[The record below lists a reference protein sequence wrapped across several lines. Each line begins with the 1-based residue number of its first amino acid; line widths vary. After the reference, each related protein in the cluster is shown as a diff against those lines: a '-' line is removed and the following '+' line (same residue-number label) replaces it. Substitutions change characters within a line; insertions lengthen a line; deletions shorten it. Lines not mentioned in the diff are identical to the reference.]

1 MQNVDDTFR
10 LGGISVKQKIG
21 FTYYRE
27 NNNYYLQILLFQ
39 SLSHTTSASGGT
51 IEISLGNGIKLTKEE
66 DFNIEIENKITLD
79 LKNKENKIKQL
90 QEELKFNLEKNPIQE
105 KIDNL
110 ISAKEELINYFNKIK
125 NLNFEEICKKIKNDF
140 KKIGFN
146 HLNLEI
152 IDSLLFILS
161 CEF

>member
-1 MQNVDDTFR
+1 M
-10 LGGISVKQKIG
+10 
-21 FTYYRE
+21 
-27 NNNYYLQILLFQ
+27 
-39 SLSHTTSASGGT
+39 
-51 IEISLGNGIKLTKEE
+51 
-66 DFNIEIENKITLD
+66 IEIENKITLD